1 MPRFYF
7 DVCEDDTHIP
17 DVEGEELPD
26 VTAAEREATRA
37 AAQLGQER
45 LNGAGKLSVVVRD
58 ADGQPVLHAYI
69 SLDVVRLSQ
78 HSSC

>member
-7 DVCEDDTHIP
+7 DVCEDETHIP

-26 VTAAEREATRA
+26 ITAAEREAALA
-37 AAQLGQER
+37 AAQLAQER
-45 LNGAGKLSVVVRD
+45 LNGSGKLSVVVRD
-58 ADGQPVLHAYI
+58 AEGQPVLHAYV

-78 HSSC
+78 GSSC